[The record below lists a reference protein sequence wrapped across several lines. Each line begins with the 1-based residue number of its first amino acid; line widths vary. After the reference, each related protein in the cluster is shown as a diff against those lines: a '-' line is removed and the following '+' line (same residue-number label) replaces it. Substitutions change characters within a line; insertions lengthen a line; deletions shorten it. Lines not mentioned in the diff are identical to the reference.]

1 MLSLEHVYTTCS
13 FFFCFFREA
22 GIMKGNI
29 NDSCMKQGC
38 LTYTDEKGGLI
49 MLELKLKSGEVK
61 QCEAGAYVHELL
73 EAWNVKEAVYAV
85 TLDGKL
91 HDLNY
96 RIKKSGALDYIYADS
111 ETGKLIYE
119 RSLNFLFI
127 VAVRSL
133 FPDARVRM
141 EHALS
146 GGQYCEIDKE
156 GYCKPQDVRKI
167 EKRMKELIAA
177 NEVIHRRVVA
187 TAEAQAYFDRLGMKN
202 KANLLAC
209 RKSATSSIYT
219 LCGYDDYFY
228 GIMLP
233 DTSYLTHFSIRF
245 YAPGVWLSA
254 GNGFQN
260 QAKLFHVFQEFET
273 WGRLIGVSN
282 IAELNAQI
290 QQGYMDDLVLMSE
303 TMVEKKLA
311 ELAASIVQ
319 GHPHT
324 KFILIAGPSSAGKTT
339 FSRRL
344 AIHLKILGK
353 KPMPISMDDFYKNRE
368 DCPRLP
374 DGSYDFEGLEALDLE
389 LFNDTMLKLLHKEA
403 VHMPLF
409 NFKTGQREWKERETV
424 LEDDHILIIE
434 GIHGLNPKTSADL
447 PEEAKFRIYI
457 NALTHLNLDEHNRIP
472 TSDYRLIRRIARDY
486 QFRSW
491 SAQNTIHFWKN
502 VKQGEDQNIYPYQ
515 EEADA
520 IFNSSMVYEMS
531 ILKKIVIPLL
541 DQVHPHEAQY
551 LEANRLKKL
560 LAYFVDG
567 SEEAVP
573 RSSILAEFIGNS
585 VFDV

>member
-1 MLSLEHVYTTCS
+1 MLSLEHVYTACS
-13 FFFCFFREA
+13 FFFCFYREA

-146 GGQYCEIDKE
+146 GGQYCEIDKA

-177 NEVIHRRVVA
+177 KEVIHRRVAA

-282 IAELNAQI
+282 IA
-290 QQGYMDDLVLMSE
+290 
-303 TMVEKKLA
+303 A
-311 ELAASIVQ
+311 EC
-319 GHPHT
+319 T
-324 KFILIAGPSSAGKTT
+324 DSAG
-339 FSRRL
+339 L
-344 AIHLKILGK
+344 YG
-353 KPMPISMDDFYKNRE
+353 
-368 DCPRLP
+368 
-374 DGSYDFEGLEALDLE
+374 
-389 LFNDTMLKLLHKEA
+389 
-403 VHMPLF
+403 
-409 NFKTGQREWKERETV
+409 
-424 LEDDHILIIE
+424 
-434 GIHGLNPKTSADL
+434 
-447 PEEAKFRIYI
+447 
-457 NALTHLNLDEHNRIP
+457 
-472 TSDYRLIRRIARDY
+472 
-486 QFRSW
+486 
-491 SAQNTIHFWKN
+491 
-502 VKQGEDQNIYPYQ
+502 
-515 EEADA
+515 
-520 IFNSSMVYEMS
+520 
-531 ILKKIVIPLL
+531 
-541 DQVHPHEAQY
+541 
-551 LEANRLKKL
+551 
-560 LAYFVDG
+560 
-567 SEEAVP
+567 
-573 RSSILAEFIGNS
+573 
-585 VFDV
+585 

>member
-1 MLSLEHVYTTCS
+1 
-13 FFFCFFREA
+13 
-22 GIMKGNI
+22 
-29 NDSCMKQGC
+29 
-38 LTYTDEKGGLI
+38 
-49 MLELKLKSGEVK
+49 
-61 QCEAGAYVHELL
+61 
-73 EAWNVKEAVYAV
+73 
-85 TLDGKL
+85 
-91 HDLNY
+91 
-96 RIKKSGALDYIYADS
+96 
-111 ETGKLIYE
+111 
-119 RSLNFLFI
+119 
-127 VAVRSL
+127 
-133 FPDARVRM
+133 
-141 EHALS
+141 
-146 GGQYCEIDKE
+146 
-156 GYCKPQDVRKI
+156 
-167 EKRMKELIAA
+167 
-177 NEVIHRRVVA
+177 
-187 TAEAQAYFDRLGMKN
+187 
-202 KANLLAC
+202 
-209 RKSATSSIYT
+209 
-219 LCGYDDYFY
+219 
-228 GIMLP
+228 
-233 DTSYLTHFSIRF
+233 
-245 YAPGVWLSA
+245 
-254 GNGFQN
+254 
-260 QAKLFHVFQEFET
+260 
-273 WGRLIGVSN
+273 
-282 IAELNAQI
+282 
-290 QQGYMDDLVLMSE
+290 
-303 TMVEKKLA
+303 
-311 ELAASIVQ
+311 
-319 GHPHT
+319 
-324 KFILIAGPSSAGKTT
+324 
-339 FSRRL
+339 
-344 AIHLKILGK
+344 
-353 KPMPISMDDFYKNRE
+353 MPISMDDFYKNRE

-409 NFKTGQREWKERETV
+409 NFKTGLRERKERETV

-541 DQVHPHEAQY
+541 EQVHPHEAAY